1 VPPRR
6 KLTRYLLLLIGPAV
20 LVGLLVFL
28 KFTQI
33 SLLMAKGK
41 EAAAA
46 GPPPEPVGSAVT
58 QSASWEE
65 TLPAVGTV
73 AGVRSVQIS
82 NESPGRVKR
91 IRFESGA
98 VVKKGQPLVELD
110 TSVERAQL
118 GAARSRRD
126 LAVITAQR
134 SRALFEREVVAQAEI
149 DRDEANL
156 KGTERD
162 VAALEAEID
171 RKVVRAPF
179 SGRLGIR
186 EVDLGEYLNAGTR
199 LTILETL
206 GEMFVDFT
214 LPQELLGSV
223 AEGMPVRVS
232 LEGASLPTIDGVV
245 AAVDPAVDDVT
256 RSLKL
261 RATVANPQDRLR
273 PGMFVSVSVVLPK
286 AKPIVAVPATAVVY
300 APYGDSVF
308 LLEDK
313 KPGSPGMS
321 KTPAGKPVKVAR
333 QQFVRLGEARGDFVA
348 ISEGLKAGQEVV
360 SAGAF
365 KLRNGSPVVVDNT
378 IKQDAQLNPRPENR

>member
-1 VPPRR
+1 M
-6 KLTRYLLLLIGPAV
+6 